1 MTRNDWQDGG
11 RRTLGVFLNG
21 DELHD
26 TTSRGEPI
34 RGDSFALLFNAG
46 DETAIFTMPARR
58 FGARWNLELS
68 TADPDAA
75 EVSYAA
81 RGPVTLESHSLL
93 VLRRAS

>member
-34 RGDSFALLFNAG
+34 RGDSFAVLFNAG
-46 DETAIFTMPARR
+46 DETAIFTLPARR

-68 TADPDAA
+68 TADP
-75 EVSYAA
+75 A
-81 RGPVTLESHSLL
+81 RV
-93 VLRRAS
+93 RRQR